1 MSEFA
6 QKRATRPGDTHSGAF
21 PIQRKVA
28 VGSSQDPAEVE
39 AERAAASV
47 VQALAG
53 LSRPSAASGGS
64 GGSGA
69 EQHEAHRDGCDCSGA
84 EIRRRVSGPVGA
96 EGGDLSPDVEQDL
109 RSASGGSAIDPVV
122 RSQLEGTMGADLSSV
137 RLHAGERAE
146 RLNRSMSAEAFTHGR
161 DIYFRDGLPD
171 ASTRSG
177 LHLLAHEVAH
187 TVQQGTSPVAPV
199 RRMTTGSGRKETQ
212 VTTLEE
218 LNGLVRQFNIKG
230 GAIDAEAIESQ
241 GRLDDA
247 PTLKAINE
255 AIATSPFEVTGK
267 VTRQAVI
274 GEIVNRLKN
283 PKKEAEPMDATTLRT
298 LGAKQLRATA
308 GDGTGGSYFLG
319 GADEPHVHLYSN
331 GFHLKKFGP
340 ERINVVQD
348 DKLYPEGLARARQA
362 ASEHWRGYEINVA
375 IDKCLLAMKESL
387 DEYE

>member
-6 QKRATRPGDTHSGAF
+6 QKRAVRPGDTHSGAF

-53 LSRPSAASGGS
+53 LSRPSAASAGA

-69 EQHEAHRDGCDCSGA
+69 EQHEAHRDGCDCSGG

-109 RSASGGSAIDPVV
+109 RSTSGGSAIDPVV
-122 RSQLEGTMGADLSSV
+122 RSQLEGAMGADLSSV

-171 ASTRSG
+171 TGTTSG
-177 LHLLAHEVAH
+177 LHLLAHEVTH
-187 TVQQGTSPVAPV
+187 TVQQGTSPLEPV
-199 RRMTTGSGRKETQ
+199 RRMTAGSGTKEQQ
-212 VTTLEE
+212 VTTLDEV
-218 LNGLVRQFNIKG
+218 NVLVRQFSIKG
-230 GAIDAEAIESQ
+230 GAIDAEAIELQ
-241 GRLDDA
+241 GRFDDTPA
-247 PTLKAINE
+247 LKAINE
-255 AIATSPFEVTGK
+255 AIATSSFAITGK
-267 VTRQAVI
+267 ATRQGLI

-283 PKKEAEPMDATTLRT
+283 PAKVVEEDPQAGRRQAAKDCPSHAKGEYYGGT
-298 LGAKQLRATA
+298 AKQ
-308 GDGTGGSYFLG
+308 
-319 GADEPHVHLYSN
+319 PHVHNYGKTS
-331 GFHLKKFGP
+331 HLKLGEG
-340 ERINVVQD
+340 ERYDFVVGGVVD
-348 DKLYPEGLARARQA
+348 DAQLKLAREALSYHAWGYTLNA
-362 ASEHWRGYEINVA
+362 AVDKA
-375 IDKCLLAMKESL
+375 LIDHKQDL